1 MLKEFLLMPTSYKLP
16 PTLSSFSFTQP
27 NLLCSLSQLMTSPIL
42 QEQSASYLKSR
53 PEIRPGYTVRVHEK
67 IQEGGKERVQV
78 LEGLIIAVH
87 KGLAP
92 TDSTFTVRRIASGIG
107 VERVFA
113 LHSPT
118 IVKIEVKKVA
128 KVRRA
133 KLFFL
138 RGRRGKAA
146 RLSERFTTAEEF
158 SIAAQADDEGEKE
171 EQEVLEEKPGESND
185 ESEDNADLEEKT
197 STKEQPSPAA
207 DPKPE
212 KSQQEND
219 SNEED
224 EKSHEEDE
232 KKEA

>member
-1 MLKEFLLMPTSYKLP
+1 
-16 PTLSSFSFTQP
+16 
-27 NLLCSLSQLMTSPIL
+27 MTSPIL
-42 QEQSASYLKSR
+42 QVQSASYIKSR
-53 PEIRPGYTVRVHEK
+53 PEIRQGYTVRVHEK

-78 LEGLIIAVH
+78 LEGLVISVH

-158 SIAAQADDEGEKE
+158 AIAVQAEDKGEEEKEVLEVEENGEGEKE
-171 EQEVLEEKPGESND
+171 DAKEPSTEEESSTQEHPPVL
-185 ESEDNADLEEKT
+185 SEAEGSSGAE
-197 STKEQPSPAA
+197 
-207 DPKPE
+207 
-212 KSQQEND
+212 D
-219 SNEED
+219 SNKPQEE
-224 EKSHEEDE
+224 E
-232 KKEA
+232 KKED